1 MTVFATDETIKNVQ
15 VSLELSNG
23 IEVIGKKTTQLQ
35 FQKTGEQMAYF
46 ELDVTKA
53 NGINTVKVI
62 AASGA
67 QKGIYD
73 VEIDVVNPNP
83 ISSKLIS
90 KKLEK
95 GSRIVVVVNV
105 NKNNNAQINYGTG
118 KDVNKESI
126 KDAEIPLEIT
136 FTGRSSIS
144 LPIWR

>member
-1 MTVFATDETIKNVQ
+1 H
-15 VSLELSNG
+15 LSYY
-23 IEVIGKKTTQLQ
+23 IGRASYAKDREHRHLLTPN
-35 FQKTGEQMAYF
+35 QKTRVF
-46 ELDVTKA
+46 FD
-53 NGINTVKVI
+53 N
-62 AASGA
+62 
-67 QKGIYD
+67 
-73 VEIDVVNPNP
+73 
-83 ISSKLIS
+83 SKLIS

-95 GSRIVVVVNV
+95 ESRIVVVVNV